1 MAVLFFIHCDGKIE
15 RNFARLGKLGIRK
28 VGRFYGMQKETGHKP
43 KMWGPSIVGF
53 GSYHYKYESGREGD
67 PPLVGYSPRS
77 TAIVFYLSG
86 NFEERNELL
95 QKVGKHNTDKG
106 CVYIKKLEDIN
117 MEVLMKMVSL
127 TVKHRQSQFP
137 TNDNEKC

>member
-53 GSYHYKYESGREGD
+53 GSYHYKYESGHEGD
-67 PPLVGYSPRS
+67 SCMIGFSPRKQNL
-77 TAIVFYLSG
+77 TLYVMAGLGHLDKLFKDL
-86 NFEERNELL
+86 
-95 QKVGKHNTDKG
+95 GKYKTGKG
-106 CVYIKKLEDIN
+106 CLYINKLEDVNID
-117 MEVLMKMVSL
+117 VLKQIIKVTAD
-127 TVKHRQSQFP
+127 TVK
-137 TNDNEKC
+137 KKYAK

>member
-67 PPLVGYSPRS
+67 PTFVGFRQGRLQLFFISLVTLKREMNCYKRWES
-77 TAIVFYLSG
+77 TK
-86 NFEERNELL
+86 
-95 QKVGKHNTDKG
+95 QTKVAST
-106 CVYIKKLEDIN
+106 
-117 MEVLMKMVSL
+117 
-127 TVKHRQSQFP
+127 
-137 TNDNEKC
+137 